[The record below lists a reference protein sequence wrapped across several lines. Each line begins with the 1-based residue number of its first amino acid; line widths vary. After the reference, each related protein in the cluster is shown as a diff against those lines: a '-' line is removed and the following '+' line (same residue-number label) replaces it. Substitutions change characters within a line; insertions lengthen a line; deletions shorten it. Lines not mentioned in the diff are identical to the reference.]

1 MSESKYES
9 KITSAPCSAQQ
20 IYRVLSNLQNLERVK
35 DLIPKDKVQEMDIEP
50 DRVRFKVDGLAQ
62 KITIAIV
69 DRIENDTIKFGAE
82 GIPMDAN
89 FWIQMKEV
97 SPTDTR
103 LKLTVKADIPFMFKF
118 MVEKKLQTGL
128 DQAAEMLAQFKKVR
142 QEERTK
148 KTVSLRLSSAT
159 LKKAKEYGK
168 GYTSFLSRLLDLAIQ
183 DESMVRKCL

>member
-35 DLIPKDKVQEMDIEP
+35 DLIPKDKVQEMDIET
-50 DRVRFKVDGLAQ
+50 DRVRFKMDGLAQ

-128 DQAAEMLAQFKKVR
+128 DQAAEMLAQFPYAMW
-142 QEERTK
+142 Q
-148 KTVSLRLSSAT
+148 
-159 LKKAKEYGK
+159 
-168 GYTSFLSRLLDLAIQ
+168 
-183 DESMVRKCL
+183 

>member
-97 SPTDTR
+97 SPTSDS
-103 LKLTVKADIPFMFKF
+103 
-118 MVEKKLQTGL
+118 QT
-128 DQAAEMLAQFKKVR
+128 
-142 QEERTK
+142 T
-148 KTVSLRLSSAT
+148 
-159 LKKAKEYGK
+159 
-168 GYTSFLSRLLDLAIQ
+168 IN
-183 DESMVRKCL
+183 

>member
-69 DRIENDTIKFGAE
+69 DRIENDTVKFGAE

-128 DQAAEMLAQFKKVR
+128 DQAADMLAQFPY
-142 QEERTK
+142 QMW
-148 KTVSLRLSSAT
+148 
-159 LKKAKEYGK
+159 
-168 GYTSFLSRLLDLAIQ
+168 Q
-183 DESMVRKCL
+183 